1 MNSEAFLKEK
11 KKIKQLTSNQSNKQA
26 IDREQALMM
35 VDDSELSSGISSES
49 DIDNLSSKKS
59 RKSLNLNEINTQNTN
74 KLAKK
79 VLLTES
85 KLNSL
90 AYQDQTSPIKIKS
103 STLNEPS
110 LDSRSSTINN
120 DYDIENS
127 DEIMD
132 KSCETTLIQ
141 EDCSCSGAC
150 NCSTFSKEDDPKLL
164 LGYLAN
170 VSILKNSIQIFN
182 V

>member
-1 MNSEAFLKEK
+1 MSSKFVIKALNSEAFLKEK

-90 AYQDQTSPIKIKS
+90 AYQDQIKH
-103 STLNEPS
+103 
-110 LDSRSSTINN
+110 
-120 DYDIENS
+120 IE
-127 DEIMD
+127 
-132 KSCETTLIQ
+132 
-141 EDCSCSGAC
+141 
-150 NCSTFSKEDDPKLL
+150 
-164 LGYLAN
+164 
-170 VSILKNSIQIFN
+170 
-182 V
+182 